1 MNRLTVTNVGKKFGK
16 KLVLDSV
23 SLELNTGEI
32 LSVFGRNG
40 SGKSTLLK
48 IIFGVETA
56 DNMSLQINEKVFQQ
70 KEIIPSQKIAYLPQ
84 DNFLPKNYTVR
95 NIIPLFHP
103 NGEDQDKIFYS
114 KGVAKFENTKVGNL
128 SMGELKYLEIL
139 MIGNLKHDF
148 LLLDEPF
155 SMVEPLQKEIIKE
168 LLLEL
173 KTSKGIIL
181 TDHYYNDVL
190 GVTDKSFLLLDGKR
204 VEIETISDLEKF
216 GYLYKT

>member
-1 MNRLTVTNVGKKFGK
+1 MNRLTITNVGKKFGK

-23 SLELNTGEI
+23 SLEINSGEI
-32 LSVFGRNG
+32 QSVFGRNG

-48 IIFGVETA
+48 IVFGVEIA
-56 DNMSLQINEKVFQQ
+56 DTMSLQINEKVFLQ

-103 NGEDQDKIFYS
+103 NGDDQDKIFYS
-114 KGVAKFENTKVGNL
+114 KGVSKFENTKVGNL

-139 MIGNLKHDF
+139 LIGNLKHDF

-155 SMVEPLQKEIIKE
+155 SMVEPLQKEIIKD

-173 KTSKGIIL
+173 KKSKGIIL
-181 TDHYYNDVL
+181 TDHYYDDVL
-190 GVTDKSFLLLDGKR
+190 SVADKSFLLLNGKR
-204 VEIETISDLEKF
+204 VEIETISDLAKF
-216 GYLYKT
+216 GYL

>member
-1 MNRLTVTNVGKKFGK
+1 MNRLTITNVGKKFGK

-23 SLELNTGEI
+23 SLEINSGEI

-48 IIFGVETA
+48 IVFGVEIA
-56 DNMSLQINEKVFQQ
+56 DTMSLQINEKIFLQ

-103 NGEDQDKIFYS
+103 NGDDQDKIFYS
-114 KGVAKFENTKVGNL
+114 KGVSKFENTKVGNL

-139 MIGNLKHDF
+139 LIGNLKHDF

-155 SMVEPLQKEIIKE
+155 SMVEPLQKEIIKD

-173 KTSKGIIL
+173 KKSKGIIL
-181 TDHYYNDVL
+181 TDHYYDDVL
-190 GVTDKSFLLLDGKR
+190 SVADKSFLLLNRKR
-204 VEIETISDLEKF
+204 VEIETISDLAKF
-216 GYLYKT
+216 GYL